1 MGKARKIPLK
11 TRTFDKAGDATAF
24 FKDMLNRYQIGDRV
38 SAADSADLV
47 ALLERHDERDEKVGK
62 GIAGFEVSVP
72 PDDGTPQFSER
83 CFWIVRTDDTRI
95 DFSYIHCLAPKPYD

>member
-1 MGKARKIPLK
+1 MGKARKIPLT
-11 TRTFDKAGDATAF
+11 TRTFDRAGDANTF

-38 SAADSADLV
+38 SADDSEDLV
-47 ALLERHDERDEKVGK
+47 ALLERHDERDEKIGR
-62 GIAGFEVSVP
+62 GIVGFEVNTP
-72 PDDGTPQFSER
+72 PDDTPQFSER